1 VGYIIN
7 QLATAKIL
15 SIIVI
20 AIGTAVTIGWI
31 FDIAILKS
39 ILPNY
44 VTMKISTSICF
55 IFSGITLYFISRFKE
70 GKGAISEVV
79 VPTSGLVIFLFMG
92 TFLISIF
99 ISFHTGI
106 EDIFVKESGNIFGTA
121 IPGRPSIGAILNFI
135 LIITYGIF
143 SMSHSV
149 KHRKSSVWFGYLVTG
164 IGSVS
169 LVGYAANMPT
179 LYYVYQGV
187 SNAMAL
193 HTSVLF
199 VMLGSAMILLRS
211 YYQEMSTQSLK
222 MRNKL
227 VSLFIVAS
235 ITPIIFIGSLSY
247 GITRQSISADSFAVS
262 ILIVGTIT
270 AITIGIFSFSISRS
284 IVIPI
289 LKIKDVVLQISSGR
303 LDLQADENSGDELGD
318 LARAFNKMTYNI
330 KQSDEIKLQ
339 NEKLV
344 SIGEL
349 SARLAHDLRNPLSV
363 IKSAVNIIK
372 LRNPNMDEK
381 SLEDLNKLDRAV
393 SRMVHQIDEVLDY
406 VKPKPL
412 VLNDSSLLEILHS
425 SLERMITPDGVII
438 QLPKYDIKL
447 PCDGEKMEVVFVNLI
462 SNAIQAMNDKGEI
475 TIDATETEDQ
485 ILIEVKDTGPG
496 IPDHLISKIFDPLFT
511 TRQVGTG
518 LGLVSCKSIVEK
530 HGGKIEVKT
539 EIGRGTTFILK
550 LPKSKLGQ

>member
-1 VGYIIN
+1 MGYIIN
-7 QLATAKIL
+7 QLTVAKIL

-20 AIGTAVTIGWI
+20 AIGTAVTFGWI

-39 ILPNY
+39 IFPNY
-44 VTMKISTSICF
+44 VTMKFSTSICF
-55 IFSGITLYFISRFKE
+55 IFSGITLYYISRFKE
-70 GKGAISEVV
+70 GKGSISQVA

-106 EDIFVKESGNIFGTA
+106 EDIFVKESGRVIATTVPGT
-121 IPGRPSIGAILNFI
+121 PSVATMLNFI

-143 SMSHSV
+143 SMSNSV
-149 KHRKSSVWFGYLVTG
+149 KRRKSAVWFGYLVTG
-164 IGSVS
+164 FGSVS
-169 LVGYAANMPT
+169 LVGYVTNLPS
-179 LYYVYQGV
+179 LYYDYPGI
-187 SNAMAL
+187 SSAMAL

-211 YYQEMSTQSLK
+211 YYQEMSTESLK
-222 MRNKL
+222 MRKKL
-227 VSLFIVAS
+227 VSLFIIAS
-235 ITPIIFIGSLSY
+235 ITPIIFVGALSY
-247 GITRQSISADSFAVS
+247 GITRQPISADSFAVS

-270 AITIGIFSFSISRS
+270 AITIGIFSFYISRS
-284 IVIPI
+284 IVTPI
-289 LKIKDVVLQISSGR
+289 LKIKDVVSQISLGR
-303 LDLQADENSGDELGD
+303 LDLQADENSADELGD
-318 LARAFNKMTYNI
+318 LARSFNQMTYNI
-330 KQSDEIKLQ
+330 KQSDEIKLR

-363 IKSAVNIIK
+363 IKSDVNIIK

-412 VLNDSSLLEILHS
+412 VLNDFALLEILHS

-438 QLPKYDIKL
+438 RLPKYDIKL
-447 PCDGEKMEVVFVNLI
+447 PCDSEKMEVVFVNLI
-462 SNAIQAMNDKGEI
+462 SNAIQAMNNKGEI
-475 TIDATETEDQ
+475 TIDAMETEDQ

-530 HGGKIEVKT
+530 HGGKIEVKS
-539 EIGRGTTFILK
+539 EIGRGTTFIIK